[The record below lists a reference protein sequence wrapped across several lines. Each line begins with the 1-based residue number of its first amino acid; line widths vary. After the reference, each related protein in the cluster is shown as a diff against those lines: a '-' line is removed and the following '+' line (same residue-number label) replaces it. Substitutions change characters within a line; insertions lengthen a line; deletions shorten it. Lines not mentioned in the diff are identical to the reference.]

1 MFIKTEEIISC
12 DYSCPLEFSDKELS
26 KLEVE
31 GKLKR
36 LNSKYGILSKDDRF
50 ENGKGFNRII
60 SLKDTKNSKKG
71 LVGGYIDKG
80 TYLDLDGDWWIE
92 YSALVCNSII
102 KGNAYIGELCI
113 VEYSKITDNVLI
125 GNCSLVLFSKVT
137 DSAEINDECKV
148 YSSDICGST
157 RIINCCEIN
166 KTTINDN
173 TKADK
178 KLSIN
183 NQNSWQCN
191 ISNFVNITESKILNS
206 VNIDNN
212 VNIVKCN
219 IKGNNINISDYTK
232 LIETN
237 IYNHNMSIKG
247 VDNRE
252 DNTILVDCRVYNR
265 QILNTTGLL
274 YNKEL

>member
-12 DYSCPLEFSDKELS
+12 DYSCPLEFNEEGLSRLEL
-26 KLEVE
+26 E

-36 LNSKYGILSKDDRF
+36 LNSKYGILCNDDKF

-60 SLKDTKNSKKG
+60 SLKDSKNSKKG
-71 LVGGYIDKG
+71 LVGGYADKA

-92 YSALVCNSII
+92 YSALVCYSII

-113 VEYSKITDNVLI
+113 VEYSKITDNALI
-125 GNCSLVLFSKVT
+125 DNCSLVLYSKVT
-137 DSAEINDECKV
+137 DNVEITDECKV
-148 YSSDICGST
+148 YSSDICGVT

-166 KTTINDN
+166 KTTINGN
-173 TKADK
+173 KTNKE
-178 KLSIN
+178 SN
-183 NQNSWQCN
+183 NNSQSCWYCN
-191 ISNFVNITESKILNS
+191 ISNFVNITESKILHS

-219 IKGNNINISDYTK
+219 IKGSNINISDYTK

-237 IYNHNMSIKG
+237 IYNHNMSITGANNKL
-247 VDNRE
+247 E
-252 DNTILVDCRVYNR
+252 NTILVDCRVYNR